1 MNFVGT
7 LREAGFSDTEIRDF
21 VSSKAAEAG
30 FTQEEVDSYFS
41 PPPSGIEGIV
51 SSLRTPGE
59 GGLAALHK
67 PIFPQGESQEA
78 PEPFGDTP
86 VAPFSVSPE
95 LSPPLPESDTS
106 KKLAASEGL
115 AFLHRPALSPG
126 AAGPQP
132 PPYSSKDVLAGKH
145 EPFTHLPPG
154 QTTDPGKQGSIE
166 PGIWQGSSK
175 DFTSVSGTVNQFVEN
190 LTNEA
195 AFGMVD
201 YIGRQTGYEREAA
214 KGTAEEIAAGAG
226 KLAGFVV
233 GGPGKVTKIFF
244 SQIEQRMQKLA
255 LTGAESAVGR
265 AAKLAAKEA
274 PALGLGMMSASFGEA
289 MKQDNLEDAL
299 KVLASGFG
307 SGVQMGAT
315 FGATRG
321 LFPTQRI
328 MRIATGIALLDA
340 QRGGHPLDERA
351 VAQKVFDY
359 GVDTY
364 FLWKGMPEAK
374 FTELER
380 EILQRLE
387 RLNRTDAADIGDI
400 GIDIGDVETSPT
412 DAQKEA
418 GNYKKGHVSIQG
430 LPVTIENPAGS
441 VRSGVDERGKPWETK
456 LAHHYGYFKRTEGKD
471 GDQVDVFV
479 GPDAESD
486 KAYVVDQVDPR
497 TGEFDEHKVLIGF
510 NGEAEAKEGYLD
522 NYDETGKGR
531 IGKITETTVES
542 LKKWLREGDTKKP
555 YLEGDGNAALPKKES
570 ITGYR
575 SEEVYGEGH
584 RNISEV
590 VKHET
595 EELGNEDII
604 DTLIA
609 RGIIKDKTEL
619 TPFIE
624 RLKSEGYDEV
634 VWLSDTPGDVIDV
647 YSTEESPIS
656 RDSVKRYD
664 IEDGIVISDL
674 GREGK
679 LIAYKSG
686 GSKKGEFDP
695 TSTLNQGE
703 KVDSGASS
711 KVALETPFNKNI
723 NEIQETRVEVGR
735 ERMMAARREAAEAEE
750 RRASNIQGRSVVGN
764 KGKAKTERHTEIGFE
779 YVVSEAEDLLASHDE
794 GLKQNPAYPEDRQPR
809 DRSKLASELQVSGI
823 ENKLEPSWLGES
835 PKVAEG
841 APVVDK
847 AGIVESGNGRI
858 VALKRLYGRGHENG
872 QKYKQWL
879 IDNAEKFGLKPEDI
893 GKMKAPVLTR
903 RRLTDVDVRR
913 FVEEANESATASM
926 SATEQAMADAGKLT
940 ESILEHFVPNEY
952 GEILTASNRGFV
964 RLFFEKVVGK
974 TDLGRYIQKDGTV
987 SQDGLS
993 KIKNALF
1000 AKAYGDPDIVATLS
1014 ESTDSN
1020 IKNITNAMLTVAPR
1034 IATLKENVASGT
1046 RHDLD
1051 ISDAMGKAARKLSSL
1066 RQEGRSIES
1075 FFQQTDLFGEQLDP
1089 LAKDVL
1095 SVFDKYKRSTRKL
1108 IEVFNS
1114 YINAV
1119 DKLGDPKQKG
1129 LFEDLKLPTKVEILE
1144 AATNRMEMDDD
1155 VQSTLFGDE
1164 KAGGRKAEEADEGV
1178 EQGKARSG
1186 SGSADADTGG
1196 YADREKGGPEPTDE
1210 EVEGRIKEYVSRS
1223 RNAVEMPELVELAK
1237 QLLEGKY
1244 PKIAKRLRVAM
1255 GQALGAFVRR
1265 GKEGSISL
1273 RASIFQ
1279 NPELAAKV
1287 LAHEIG
1293 HLIDWLPD
1301 KTMGRGNILGRIANL
1316 HKYFKSCLE
1325 EYPDSPNKVLTDED
1339 LTRLQKEAME
1349 QIKEEAARGEE
1360 EVIEEIVREV
1370 PIYREIGITPG
1381 MIKEVMTGIEG
1392 REKYKDLYEFMARL
1406 DAAEKKAAVKKALK
1420 GVVHEMFEGI
1430 DSKEQIGTKTI
1441 REIRK
1446 TIKKTKLSKRA
1457 IKERFDELFREEILK
1472 RKLYEKQVITDEL
1485 KALTQEWKPF
1495 DVNANKKYT
1504 SFRHSGKELYADA
1517 FSVLLN
1523 EPKLMEDVAPTFRK
1537 ALFSYLKRKPEVKAI
1552 YDEIQA
1558 RDREDLLL
1566 RRHKNI
1572 REMFAR
1578 GDKKQ
1583 RDVEAQIKKKYNILR
1598 EIKQILV
1605 DENEEALAAVKKAAK
1620 RGMGV
1625 APEDNPKYWVEE
1637 LAYIS
1642 GEIYSHVKGVEEGVL
1657 TPGKEAGLSIDD
1669 IGEYMMLT
1677 RISTERAEMPYGVD
1691 GRTGEMITGEIAS
1704 PLGHTKESALEL
1716 LDSLKKR
1723 LGKDKYAALEEAVS
1737 VFWELRQKNVIPL
1750 LEKAEMYSE
1759 RLMSKIR
1766 DNSNYAT
1773 FDIVKAIEKRFGR
1786 NVTGKIYK
1794 QMGTLE
1800 EIKNPFVATVMK
1812 DAALIRA
1819 AEITLS
1825 KKAMVTLLREG
1836 LPGDI
1841 KPADKKWN
1849 GKYQEP
1855 IESKDPDEGMII
1867 FADKGKIKAY
1877 YVAKGIA
1884 KTFDKDPY
1892 EAEGIVRLWQLINV
1906 PLRNVLVSRNP
1917 LWMVYNTIRD
1927 FIGSV
1932 KHIHGLTAPKLLL
1945 YYKRAFREAFSNA
1958 YKGQNT
1964 ETISKMLKDKMLVLD
1979 RQFAS
1984 LDTEGETELD
1994 RYLQSFGESRVRHR
2008 NMVIKPF
2015 MALWDVLGKTGK
2027 FTERWAKLAGYK
2039 YLKAESGKSD
2049 KEIAH
2054 MVRSRVGTPDVYRR
2068 GKWNILTNNLFLF
2081 SNVAK
2086 EGWRASWEAAR
2097 ENPSEYIW
2105 KTFKFNIV
2113 PKLLFATAIAGYMGQ
2128 DLKEVCEK
2136 VSPYHAEN
2144 YTVVPL
2150 GLSRMGKAVYF
2161 TIPQDYTGQVIS
2173 GLFWNLINGKL
2184 FGEGSVLDYGAAQH
2198 PYNLNPYITVGS
2210 HLAQY
2215 YIRGKL
2221 PYDDYTGQPVMP
2233 ERVYRAGGARANET
2247 MAKHTWN
2254 ELGGGAIYKF
2264 KGEDVEKIQS
2274 EMEGL
2279 MKYPPGNI
2287 LGRFLKVSNQGERE
2301 DLREITKDVRKKEAG
2316 RQLDVRDR
2324 IIESIDDAQGKP
2336 SPGDM
2341 VRLYRK
2347 LLKEKLIPYD
2357 RTISQFR
2364 AMYNRYASRTE
2375 DSPKIDAVINAY
2387 SNKEKAALV
2396 KHYRETMSKKDFNRI
2411 KRQLVA
2417 EGYLSIKAIIEAYE

>member
-30 FTQEEVDSYFS
+30 FTQEEVDSYFR
-41 PPPSGIEGIV
+41 PPPSGIEGRVRAALSYVRDEIV
-51 SSLRTPGE
+51 PSFRTPGE

-67 PIFPQGESQEA
+67 PIFPQGTSQEA

-154 QTTDPGKQGSIE
+154 KTTGPGKPGSIE
-166 PGIWQGSSK
+166 PGIWQGSSE

-201 YIGRQTGYEREAA
+201 YIGSQTGYKREAP

-274 PALGLGMMSASFGEA
+274 PALGFGMMSASFGEA
-289 MKQDNLEDAL
+289 MKRDNLEDAL

-321 LFPTQRI
+321 LFPVSRI
-328 MRIATGIALLDA
+328 KRIATGIALLDM
-340 QRGGHPLDERA
+340 QRGAHPFDERA

-359 GVDTY
+359 GIDTF
-364 FLWKGMPEAK
+364 FLWKGLPQDRFA
-374 FTELER
+374 ELEKA
-380 EILQRLE
+380 ILAELSKLE
-387 RLNRTDAADIGDI
+387 SGKAALDA
-400 GIDIGDVETSPT
+400 GDVETSPT

-430 LPVTIENPAGS
+430 MPVTIENPAGS
-441 VRSGVDERGKPWETK
+441 IRSGVDEGGNPWETK

-479 GPDAESD
+479 GPDLESG
-486 KAYVVDQVDPR
+486 KAFIVDQVDPR

-590 VKHET
+590 VRHET

-604 DTLIA
+604 DTLIT

-634 VWLSDTPGDVIDV
+634 VWLSDTPEDVIDV

-656 RDSVKRYD
+656 RDSVERYD

-674 GREGK
+674 GRDGK

-686 GSKKGEFDP
+686 GSKKGEFDT

-711 KVALETPFNKNI
+711 QAVSDK
-723 NEIQETRVEVGR
+723 EIKELGNGTVGQATEPTKE
-735 ERMMAARREAAEAEE
+735 ERFKAARKDPP
-750 RRASNIQGRSVVGN
+750 VVGK
-764 KGKAKTERHTEIGFE
+764 KGKAKTERHTEIEFD
-779 YVVSEAEDLLASHDE
+779 YTVYDADDLIASHDE
-794 GLKQNPAYPEDRQPR
+794 QLKPNPAYPDEKQPR
-809 DRSKLASELQVSGI
+809 DRSKLASELQVTNI
-823 ENKLEPSWLGES
+823 EKSLEPSWLGEN
-835 PKVAEG
+835 PKVSEG
-841 APVVDK
+841 APIVDRDGVV
-847 AGIVESGNGRI
+847 VESGNARVI
-858 VALKRLYGRGHENG
+858 ALKRLKGKSG
-872 QKYKQWL
+872 KYKDWL
-879 IDNAEKFGLKPEDI
+879 IKNAESFGLDPEAI
-893 GKMKAPVLTR
+893 RGVENPVLAR
-903 RRLTDVDVRR
+903 RRLTDVDVRK
-913 FVEEANESATASM
+913 FVEEANEAATASM
-926 SATEQAMADAGKLT
+926 SATEQAMVDAGKLT
-940 ESILEHFVPNEY
+940 ESILEHFVPNEN

-964 RLFFEKVVGK
+964 KLFFEKIVGK

-987 SQDGLS
+987 SQDGLN

-1034 IATLKENVASGT
+1034 IATLKENVVSGV

-1051 ISDAMGKAARKLSSL
+1051 ISAAMGQAARKLSSL

-1095 SVFDKYKRSTRKL
+1095 RVFDKHKRSTRKL
-1108 IEVFNS
+1108 IEIFNS
-1114 YINAV
+1114 YANAV

-1129 LFEDLKLPTKVEILE
+1129 LFEDLKLPTKGEILE
-1144 AATNRMEMDDD
+1144 AATNRMEMDD
-1155 VQSTLFGDE
+1155 VQGTLFGDE

-1178 EQGKARSG
+1178 EQGKARPGG

-1196 YADREKGGPEPTDE
+1196 YADRGEGPEPTDE
-1210 EVEGRIKEYVSRS
+1210 EVEKRIKEYVSRS

-1244 PKIAKRLRVAM
+1244 PKIVKRLRAAM
-1255 GQALGAFVRR
+1255 GQALGVFTRR
-1265 GKEGSISL
+1265 GEEGTIGL

-1279 NPELAAKV
+1279 KPELAAKV

-1293 HLIDWLPD
+1293 HLIDWLPS
-1301 KTMGRGNILGRIANL
+1301 KSMGHGNILGRIANL
-1316 HKYFKSCLE
+1316 HKYFKSHLE

-1349 QIKEEAARGEE
+1349 QVKEEAAKGEE
-1360 EVIEEIVREV
+1360 EIIEEIIKEV
-1370 PIYREIGITPG
+1370 PIYREIGVTPE
-1381 MIKEVMTGIEG
+1381 MIKEVLTGTHG
-1392 REKYKDLYEFMARL
+1392 MEKYKDLYEFLARL
-1406 DAAEKKAAVKKALK
+1406 STPEKKAAAKQALK
-1420 GVVHEMFEGI
+1420 GVVHEMFEGLE
-1430 DSKEQIGTKTI
+1430 SKEQIGTETI
-1441 REIRK
+1441 KEIRK
-1446 TIKKTKLSKRA
+1446 TIKKTKLSKKA

-1504 SFRHSGKELYADA
+1504 SYRHSSKELYADA

-1523 EPKLMEDVAPTFRK
+1523 EPKLLEKVSPTFHK
-1537 ALFSYLKRKPEVKAI
+1537 AFFSYLERKPEVKAL
-1552 YDEIQA
+1552 YDELQA
-1558 RDREDLLL
+1558 RDRGDLLSK
-1566 RRHKNI
+1566 RQKNI
-1572 REMFAR
+1572 REMFER
-1578 GDKKQ
+1578 GEEKQ
-1583 RDVEAQIKKKYNILR
+1583 RDVEAQIKKKHHILR
-1598 EIKQILV
+1598 EIKKILI
-1605 DENEEALAAVKKAAK
+1605 DENEETLNAVKKAIK
-1620 RGMGV
+1620 RGIGL
-1625 APEDNPKYWVEE
+1625 APEDNPKYWLEE
-1637 LAYIS
+1637 LPYIS
-1642 GEIYSHVKGVEEGVL
+1642 GEVYAHVKGVEEGVL
-1657 TPGKEAGLSIDD
+1657 TPGRKSGLSIDD

-1677 RISTERAEMPYGVD
+1677 RISTERAEMPYGRD
-1691 GRTGEMITGEIAS
+1691 KRTGEMITGEIAN
-1704 PLGHTKESALEL
+1704 PLGHTKETALEQ
-1716 LDSLKKR
+1716 LDALKKQ

-1737 VFWELRQKNVIPL
+1737 SFWELRQKNVIPL
-1750 LEKAEMYSE
+1750 LEKAEMYGES
-1759 RLMSKIR
+1759 LMSKII
-1766 DNSNYAT
+1766 DNDAYAT
-1773 FDIVKAIEKRFGR
+1773 FDVIEALEMRFGR

-1794 QMGTLE
+1794 QMGTLN
-1800 EIKNPFVATVMK
+1800 EIRNPFVATVMK

-1825 KKAMVTLLREG
+1825 KKVMVKMLREV

-1841 KPADKKWN
+1841 KSADKKWN
-1849 GKYQEP
+1849 GRYQEP
-1855 IESKDPDEGMII
+1855 VKSKNPDEGMII
-1867 FADKGKIKAY
+1867 FPDRGKIKAY

-1884 KTFDKDPY
+1884 KTFDTDPY
-1892 EAEGIVRLWQLINV
+1892 EAEGIVRLWQLVNV

-1932 KHIHGLTAPKLLL
+1932 KHIQGLTAPKLLL
-1945 YYKRAFREAFSNA
+1945 YYKRAFGEAFKNA
-1958 YKGQNT
+1958 YKGKNT
-1964 ETISKMLKDKMLVLD
+1964 ETISQMLKDKMLVLD

-1994 RYLQSFGESRVRHR
+1994 RYLQSFGESKVRHR
-2008 NMVIKPF
+2008 NFVIRPF
-2015 MALWDVLGKTGK
+2015 MALWDVLGRTGK

-2054 MVRSRVGTPDVYRR
+2054 LVRSRVGTPDVYRR

-2097 ENPSEYIW
+2097 EKPSEYIW

-2113 PKLLFATAIAGYMGQ
+2113 PKLIFATAAAGYLGQ

-2150 GLSRMGKAVYF
+2150 GLSGMGKAVYF

-2210 HLAQY
+2210 NLAQY

-2221 PYDDYTGQPVMP
+2221 PYDDYTGQPIMP
-2233 ERVYRAGGARANET
+2233 ERVYRAGGARANEA

-2264 KGEDVEKIQS
+2264 KGEDVEKIQD
-2274 EMEGL
+2274 EMESL

-2301 DLREITKDVRKKEAG
+2301 DLREITKDVRKEEAR
-2316 RQLDVRDR
+2316 RQLAVRDR
-2324 IIESIDDAQGKP
+2324 IIESINDAQGKP
-2336 SPGDM
+2336 KASDA

-2347 LLKEKLIPYD
+2347 LAKEKLIPYD
-2357 RTISQFR
+2357 RSIGQFR

-2375 DSPKIDAVINAY
+2375 DSPKVDAIINAY

-2417 EGYLSIKAIIEAYE
+2417 EGHLSIKAIIEAYR